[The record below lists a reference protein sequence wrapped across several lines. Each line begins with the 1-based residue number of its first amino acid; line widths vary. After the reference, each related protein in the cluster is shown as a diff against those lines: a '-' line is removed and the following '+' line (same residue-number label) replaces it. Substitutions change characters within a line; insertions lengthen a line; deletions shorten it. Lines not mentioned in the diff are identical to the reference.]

1 MRPKVA
7 IIYNQPTFSR
17 YDVMGEQKAELGVL
31 DAVAAVNKALGELG
45 YPAFRVPLLP
55 PLEEV
60 KKTLRELKADL
71 VFNLFEGFDGQPKTE
86 SIVADMLSEFKLPY
100 TGCPGSVLALALD
113 KAGTKAILAAS
124 GIATPQS
131 QLLTPENVSHFHLTF
146 PCIVKPVSEDA
157 SHGLSEDSV
166 VSDST
171 ALTRQVIVVSERF
184 GGQALVEEF
193 LPGREFNA
201 TAMGNTAFNVLPIS
215 EMVYSLPAGAPR
227 ILTFAAKWEPKSLY
241 FDATRAVCP
250 AHIEESQKEQIRQ
263 TTLSSYQALGCRG
276 YARVDMRYSGTG
288 QLNVIEVNPNPDIS
302 PGTGAA
308 RQAKASGMSYNEF
321 IERIVSLAL
330 RGD

>member
-31 DAVAAVNKALGELG
+31 DAVAAVNKALGELE

-60 KKTLRELKADL
+60 KKTLKELKADL
-71 VFNLFEGFDGQPKTE
+71 IFNLFEGFDGQPKTE
-86 SIVADMLSEFKLPY
+86 FMVADMLSEFKLPY

-131 QLLTPENVSHFHLTF
+131 QLLTPDNVSRFHLTF

-201 TAMGNTAFNVLPIS
+201 TVMGNTAFNVLPIS
-215 EMVYSLPAGAPR
+215 EIVYSLPAGAPR

-250 AHIEESQKEQIRQ
+250 AQVEESQKEQIRQ
-263 TTLSSYQALGCRG
+263 TTLSAYQALGCRG
-276 YARVDMRYSGTG
+276 YARMDMRYSGTG
-288 QLNVIEVNPNPDIS
+288 QLNMIEVNPNPDIS

-321 IERIVSLAL
+321 IERIVSLSL
-330 RGD
+330 QGD